1 MRQREETSAGE
12 LEKLRREKSEV
23 DKQCVSLHTELEET
37 KRKLEKSEKELEAS
51 RKMMSQMEMSVQ
63 SSNVCLFWEG

>member
-1 MRQREETSAGE
+1 MKLTSSAF
-12 LEKLRREKSEV
+12 R
-23 DKQCVSLHTELEET
+23 CAAELEET